1 MKNSSLVYLW
11 SMKYLKQFES
21 FYYGNKE
28 KVEQLLSAWNVDPED
43 LEDLFIWFSDM
54 GFKVEIRT
62 NLLSHVSDRTLT
74 RKSIWVSIDNI
85 QDLNSQELME
95 EMGKVIL
102 GLPKL
107 GLQSASPV
115 RYEESNMIVFIIWNK
130 P

>member
-28 KVEQLLSAWNVDPED
+28 KVEPLLSAWNVDPED

-54 GFKVEIRT
+54 GYKVEIRT

-95 EMGKVIL
+95 ETGKVII

-107 GLQSASPV
+107 GLQSGSPI

>member
-1 MKNSSLVYLW
+1 MKH
-11 SMKYLKQFES
+11 LKFFES

-28 KVEQLLSAWNVDPED
+28 KVDQLLSVWNVDPED

-54 GFKVEIRT
+54 GCQVEIRT
-62 NLLSHVSDRTLT
+62 NLMNHVSDRTLT
-74 RKSIWVSIDNI
+74 RKSIWVAIQNI
-85 QDLNSQELME
+85 KDFNSQELME
-95 EMGKVIL
+95 EMEKVII

-115 RYEESNMIVFIIWNK
+115 RYEESNMIVFIMWNK